1 MNMKTNKI
9 IERNAELQE
18 HLTKENKKYYGN
30 LLVYIRVMS
39 LIRDEKKSEEMLLEI
54 LEDILEGQEHGQSA
68 EYYLGKNPKQ
78 VADNIIK
85 ELPINVIDTIKI
97 IISSLGILCLMKLI
111 PILASFEEY
120 IDIGNF
126 LISGVY
132 LVFLVIALLLFMGY
146 CLYRYESKIMNII
159 LSLFLGLGLVVF
171 FLLSFQLNTGLQV
184 RLSNN
189 LGIFLILLALLIISY
204 LFNKTNEKQIW
215 IPLIPPIVISAIA
228 GIIIRINFFR
238 TIINT
243 SDGRIGLAIVLIIGL
258 LLQYLLMWFIYRKLK
273 KND

>member
-97 IISSLGILCLMKLI
+97 IISSLGIFCLMKLI

-132 LVFLVIALLLFMGY
+132 LVFLVITLLLFMGY

-159 LSLFLGLGLVVF
+159 LSLFFGLGLVVF

-204 LFNKTNEKQIW
+204 LFNKTNEKQMW
-215 IPLIPPIVISAIA
+215 IPFIPPIVISAIA

>member
-1 MNMKTNKI
+1 MKTNKI

-97 IISSLGILCLMKLI
+97 IISSLGIVCLMKLI
-111 PILASFEEY
+111 PILASFKEY

-159 LSLFLGLGLVVF
+159 LSLFFGVGLVVF

-215 IPLIPPIVISAIA
+215 IPFIPPIVISAIA

>member
-54 LEDILEGQEHGQSA
+54 LEDILEAQEHGQSA
-68 EYYLGKNPKQ
+68 EHYLGKNPKQ

-97 IISSLGILCLMKLI
+97 IISSLGMLCLMKLI
-111 PILASFEEY
+111 PIFASFEEY

-159 LSLFLGLGLVVF
+159 LSLFFGLGLVVF

-215 IPLIPPIVISAIA
+215 IPFIPPIVISAIA

>member
-97 IISSLGILCLMKLI
+97 IISSLGMLCLMKLI
-111 PILASFEEY
+111 PLFVSFEEY

-159 LSLFLGLGLVVF
+159 LSLFFGLGLVVF

-204 LFNKTNEKQIW
+204 LFNKTNEKQMW
-215 IPLIPPIVISAIA
+215 IPFIPPIVISAIA

>member
-97 IISSLGILCLMKLI
+97 IISSLGIFCLMKLI
-111 PILASFEEY
+111 PILVSFEEY

-159 LSLFLGLGLVVF
+159 LSLFFGLGLVVF

>member
-97 IISSLGILCLMKLI
+97 IISSLGIFCLMKLI

-159 LSLFLGLGLVVF
+159 LSLFFGLGLVVF

-258 LLQYLLMWFIYRKLK
+258 LLEYLLMWFIYRKLK

>member
-97 IISSLGILCLMKLI
+97 IISSLGMLCLMKLI

-159 LSLFLGLGLVVF
+159 LSLFFGLGLVVF

-243 SDGRIGLAIVLIIGL
+243 SDGRIGLAIVLIIGI

>member
-97 IISSLGILCLMKLI
+97 ISSSLGMLCLMKLI
-111 PILASFEEY
+111 PIFASFEEY

-159 LSLFLGLGLVVF
+159 LSLFFGLGLVVF

-204 LFNKTNEKQIW
+204 LFNKTNEKQMW
-215 IPLIPPIVISAIA
+215 IPFIPPIVISAIA

-258 LLQYLLMWFIYRKLK
+258 LLQYLLTWFIFRKLK

>member
-97 IISSLGILCLMKLI
+97 IISSLGIVCLMKLI

-146 CLYRYESKIMNII
+146 CLYRYKSKIMNII
-159 LSLFLGLGLVVF
+159 LSLFFGVGLVVF

-189 LGIFLILLALLIISY
+189 LGIFLILLAFLIISY

-215 IPLIPPIVISAIA
+215 IPFIPPIVISAIA

>member
-18 HLTKENKKYYGN
+18 HLTKENKKYYGK

-111 PILASFEEY
+111 PILVSFKNY

-159 LSLFLGLGLVVF
+159 LSLFFGVGLVVF

-204 LFNKTNEKQIW
+204 LFNKTNEKQMW
-215 IPLIPPIVISAIA
+215 IPFIPPIVISAIA

-258 LLQYLLMWFIYRKLK
+258 LLQYLLTWFIFRKLK

>member
-97 IISSLGILCLMKLI
+97 IISSLGMLCLMKLI
-111 PILASFEEY
+111 PIFASFEEY

-159 LSLFLGLGLVVF
+159 LSLFFGIGLVVF

-215 IPLIPPIVISAIA
+215 IPFIPPIVISAIA

-238 TIINT
+238 TILNT

-258 LLQYLLMWFIYRKLK
+258 LLQYLLTWFIYRKLK

>member
-97 IISSLGILCLMKLI
+97 IISSLGIVCLMKLI
-111 PILASFEEY
+111 PILASFKEY

-159 LSLFLGLGLVVF
+159 LSLFFGVGLVVF

-215 IPLIPPIVISAIA
+215 IPFIPPIVISAIA

>member
-97 IISSLGILCLMKLI
+97 IISSLGMLCLMKLI
-111 PILASFEEY
+111 PIFASFEEY

-159 LSLFLGLGLVVF
+159 LSLFFGLGLVVF

-215 IPLIPPIVISAIA
+215 IPFTPPIVISAIA

>member
-68 EYYLGKNPKQ
+68 EYYLGKNPKH

-97 IISSLGILCLMKLI
+97 IISSLGMLCLMKLI
-111 PILASFEEY
+111 PIFASFEEY

-159 LSLFLGLGLVVF
+159 LSLFFGLGLVVF

-215 IPLIPPIVISAIA
+215 IPFIPPIVISAIA

-258 LLQYLLMWFIYRKLK
+258 LLQYLLTWFIFRKLK

>member
-97 IISSLGILCLMKLI
+97 IISSLGMLCLMKLI
-111 PILASFEEY
+111 PIFASFEEY

-159 LSLFLGLGLVVF
+159 LSLFFGLGLVVF

-215 IPLIPPIVISAIA
+215 IPFIPPIVISAIA

-258 LLQYLLMWFIYRKLK
+258 LLQYLLTWFIYRKLK

>member
-97 IISSLGILCLMKLI
+97 IISSLGMLCLMKLI
-111 PILASFEEY
+111 PIFASFEEY

-159 LSLFLGLGLVVF
+159 LSLFFGLGLVVF

-204 LFNKTNEKQIW
+204 LFNKTNAKQIW
-215 IPLIPPIVISAIA
+215 IPFIPPIVISAIA

>member
-97 IISSLGILCLMKLI
+97 IISSLGMLCLMKLI
-111 PILASFEEY
+111 PIFASFEEY

-126 LISGVY
+126 LITGVY
-132 LVFLVIALLLFMGY
+132 LVFLVITLLLFMGY

-159 LSLFLGLGLVVF
+159 LSLFFGVGLVVF

-215 IPLIPPIVISAIA
+215 IPFIPPIVISAIA

>member
-18 HLTKENKKYYGN
+18 HLTKENKKYYGK
-30 LLVYIRVMS
+30 LLVYIRIMS

-111 PILASFEEY
+111 PILASFKNY

-159 LSLFLGLGLVVF
+159 LSLFFGLGLVVF

-204 LFNKTNEKQIW
+204 LFNKTNEKQMW
-215 IPLIPPIVISAIA
+215 SPFIPPIVISAIA

>member
-85 ELPINVIDTIKI
+85 ELPIKAQRTHN
-97 IISSLGILCLMKLI
+97 
-111 PILASFEEY
+111 
-120 IDIGNF
+120 
-126 LISGVY
+126 
-132 LVFLVIALLLFMGY
+132 
-146 CLYRYESKIMNII
+146 
-159 LSLFLGLGLVVF
+159 
-171 FLLSFQLNTGLQV
+171 
-184 RLSNN
+184 
-189 LGIFLILLALLIISY
+189 
-204 LFNKTNEKQIW
+204 
-215 IPLIPPIVISAIA
+215 PLKSI
-228 GIIIRINFFR
+228 
-238 TIINT
+238 
-243 SDGRIGLAIVLIIGL
+243 
-258 LLQYLLMWFIYRKLK
+258 
-273 KND
+273 

>member
-111 PILASFEEY
+111 PILASFKEY

-159 LSLFLGLGLVVF
+159 LSLFFGLGLVVF

-204 LFNKTNEKQIW
+204 LFNKTNEKQMW
-215 IPLIPPIVISAIA
+215 IPFIPPIVISAIA

>member
-97 IISSLGILCLMKLI
+97 IISSLGIVCLMKLI
-111 PILASFEEY
+111 PILASFKEY

-159 LSLFLGLGLVVF
+159 LSLFFGVGLVVF

>member
-97 IISSLGILCLMKLI
+97 IISSLGMLCLMKLI
-111 PILASFEEY
+111 PIFASFEEY

-132 LVFLVIALLLFMGY
+132 LVFLVIAVLLFMGY

-159 LSLFLGLGLVVF
+159 LSLFFGLGLVVF

-189 LGIFLILLALLIISY
+189 LEIFLILLALLIISY
-204 LFNKTNEKQIW
+204 LFNKTNEKQMW
-215 IPLIPPIVISAIA
+215 IPFIPPIVISAIA

-258 LLQYLLMWFIYRKLK
+258 LLQYLLTWFIFRKLK

>member
-97 IISSLGILCLMKLI
+97 INSSLGILCLMKLI

-159 LSLFLGLGLVVF
+159 LSLFFGLGLVVF

>member
-97 IISSLGILCLMKLI
+97 IISSLGMLCLMKLI

-159 LSLFLGLGLVVF
+159 LSLFFGVGLVVF

>member
-97 IISSLGILCLMKLI
+97 IISSLGMLCLMKLI
-111 PILASFEEY
+111 PIFASFEEY

-159 LSLFLGLGLVVF
+159 LSLFFGLGLVVF

-215 IPLIPPIVISAIA
+215 IPFIPPIVISAIA
-228 GIIIRINFFR
+228 GIIIRIYFFR

>member
-97 IISSLGILCLMKLI
+97 IISSLGMLCLMKLI
-111 PILASFEEY
+111 PILASFKEY

-159 LSLFLGLGLVVF
+159 LSLFFGVGLVVF

-204 LFNKTNEKQIW
+204 LFNKTNEKQMW
-215 IPLIPPIVISAIA
+215 IPFIPPIVISAIA

>member
-111 PILASFEEY
+111 PILASFKEY

-159 LSLFLGLGLVVF
+159 LSLFFGVGLVVF

-204 LFNKTNEKQIW
+204 LFNKTNEKQMW
-215 IPLIPPIVISAIA
+215 IPFIPPIVISAIA

>member
-111 PILASFEEY
+111 PILVSFEEY

-159 LSLFLGLGLVVF
+159 LSLFFGLGLVVF

-258 LLQYLLMWFIYRKLK
+258 LLQYLLTWFIFRKLK

>member
-97 IISSLGILCLMKLI
+97 ISSSLGMLCLMKLI
-111 PILASFEEY
+111 PIFASFEEY

-159 LSLFLGLGLVVF
+159 LSLFFGVGLVVF

-189 LGIFLILLALLIISY
+189 LGIFLILLALLIIFY
-204 LFNKTNEKQIW
+204 LFNKTNEKQMW
-215 IPLIPPIVISAIA
+215 IPLIPPIVIYAIA

>member
-97 IISSLGILCLMKLI
+97 IISSLGILCLLKLI
-111 PILASFEEY
+111 PILVSFEEY

-159 LSLFLGLGLVVF
+159 LSLFFGVGLVVF

-189 LGIFLILLALLIISY
+189 LGIFLILLALLIIFY
-204 LFNKTNEKQIW
+204 LFNKTNEKQMW
-215 IPLIPPIVISAIA
+215 IPLIPPIVIYAIA

-258 LLQYLLMWFIYRKLK
+258 LLQYLLMWFIYRKLN

>member
-68 EYYLGKNPKQ
+68 ECYLGKNPKQ

-97 IISSLGILCLMKLI
+97 ISSSLGMLCLMKLI
-111 PILASFEEY
+111 PIFASFEEY

-159 LSLFLGLGLVVF
+159 LSLFFGLGLVVF

-204 LFNKTNEKQIW
+204 LFNKTNEKQMW
-215 IPLIPPIVISAIA
+215 IPFIPPIVISAIA

-258 LLQYLLMWFIYRKLK
+258 LLQYLLTWFIFRKLK

>member
-18 HLTKENKKYYGN
+18 HLTKENKKYYGK

-111 PILASFEEY
+111 PILASFKNY

-159 LSLFLGLGLVVF
+159 LSLFFGVGLVVF

-215 IPLIPPIVISAIA
+215 IPFIPPIVISAIA

>member
-97 IISSLGILCLMKLI
+97 IISSLGMLCLMKLI
-111 PILASFEEY
+111 PIFASFEEY

-159 LSLFLGLGLVVF
+159 LSLFFGLGLVVF

>member
-97 IISSLGILCLMKLI
+97 IISSLGIFCLMKLI

-159 LSLFLGLGLVVF
+159 LSLFFGLGLVVF

-215 IPLIPPIVISAIA
+215 IPIIPPIVISAIA

>member
-97 IISSLGILCLMKLI
+97 ISSSLGMLCLMKLI
-111 PILASFEEY
+111 PIFASFEEY

-159 LSLFLGLGLVVF
+159 LSLFFGLGLVVF

-204 LFNKTNEKQIW
+204 LFNKTNEKQMW
-215 IPLIPPIVISAIA
+215 IPFIPPIEISAIA

-258 LLQYLLMWFIYRKLK
+258 LLQYLLTWFIFRKLK

>member
-54 LEDILEGQEHGQSA
+54 LEDILEAQEHGQSA

-97 IISSLGILCLMKLI
+97 IISSLGMLCLMKLI
-111 PILASFEEY
+111 PIFASFEEY
-120 IDIGNF
+120 IDFGNF

-159 LSLFLGLGLVVF
+159 LSLFFGLGLVVF

-215 IPLIPPIVISAIA
+215 IPFIPPIVISAIA

>member
-18 HLTKENKKYYGN
+18 HLTKENKKYYGK

-54 LEDILEGQEHGQSA
+54 IEDILEGQEHGQSA

-97 IISSLGILCLMKLI
+97 IISSLGMLCLMKLI
-111 PILASFEEY
+111 PILVSFKNY

-159 LSLFLGLGLVVF
+159 LSLFFGVGLVVF

-204 LFNKTNEKQIW
+204 LFNKTNEKQMW
-215 IPLIPPIVISAIA
+215 IPFIPPIVISAIA

-258 LLQYLLMWFIYRKLK
+258 LLQYLLTWFIFRKLK

>member
-97 IISSLGILCLMKLI
+97 IISSLGIVCLMKLI

-159 LSLFLGLGLVVF
+159 LSLFFGLGLVVF